1 MGQHLG
7 PAEGAY
13 INTTKGKAMA
23 DSNVTAS
30 RGSADVKLL
39 ATCWTSAGDSSP
51 LYDSKVSP
59 VDVFARVESVARAGF
74 KGMGL
79 THADVQAA
87 RDHHGS
93 GVLGRLK
100 QSCSNAGIEFFEIE
114 FLTGWYSDDA
124 ELRRGAV
131 LKLAELLAWAG
142 ELGAEQIKI
151 GGSASVPG
159 RPQPKVSM
167 IGDAFGG
174 ICERAAAAGVRLAL
188 EPQPW
193 TDIATFAAGLEIAQ
207 HANQSNGGLLIDAWH
222 AYRGGWDLSAVAVED
237 GVYVVAV
244 ELDDAD
250 AEQVGTLLEDTIN
263 RRRLPGKGS
272 YDVPGFIREMI
283 RLGFTGYWGIEILS
297 DEYRQCDV
305 DVALGKVFEATMGQF
320 ELAVG
325 PNGMSE

>member
-1 MGQHLG
+1 MGERPQHLRLGRPIPPVAGRSRTLGLQGSRVGLQGSRVAGGPHMGQHLG

-193 TDIATFAAGLEIAQ
+193 TDISHNPGLT
-207 HANQSNGGLLIDAWH
+207 SRPSP
-222 AYRGGWDLSAVAVED
+222 RGSRSRNTRISRTAVCLSTRGTPTAVA
-237 GVYVVAV
+237 GISRP
-244 ELDDAD
+244 
-250 AEQVGTLLEDTIN
+250 LLSRMASTSSPSN
-263 RRRLPGKGS
+263 SMTQTRSRLAPFWRSTAGGCPGK
-272 YDVPGFIREMI
+272 
-283 RLGFTGYWGIEILS
+283 
-297 DEYRQCDV
+297 
-305 DVALGKVFEATMGQF
+305 AHTMCRDSSGR
-320 ELAVG
+320 
-325 PNGMSE
+325 